1 MESIS
6 ALVVGLLLVLGQG
19 TASTPSLQ
27 SLEFLVGKWA
37 GTSTGDPG
45 EGTVER
51 EYSLILGGKFLQC
64 RNRSVYPVQPKNPKG
79 ETHEDIGIFSF
90 DRAKKQLVLRQFHT
104 ETFVNQ
110 YRLDPTSTTDQLVF
124 VTDAIE
130 NIPAGYRARES
141 YRRIGPDEFEE
152 TFEIAEPGKEFAVY
166 SRSRLKRVK

>member
-1 MESIS
+1 MGPLS
-6 ALVVGLLLVLGQG
+6 ALTFALLMMLGQ
-19 TASTPSLQ
+19 AAPPTPPLQ
-27 SLEFLVGKWA
+27 PLDFLVGKWT
-37 GTSTGDPG
+37 GTSIGDPG

-51 EYSLILGGKFLQC
+51 EYSFIIGGKFLQC

-110 YRLDPTSTTDQLVF
+110 YRADPSSSADHLVF

-130 NIPAGYRARES
+130 NIPAGFRARES

-152 TFEIAEPGKEFAVY
+152 VFEIAEPGKDFAVY